1 MSELVLFI
9 LWLFL
14 PFTEQHQF
22 DRTVNNRIM
31 IEMWTMNAGC
41 SSFYNLISLVIRCCL
56 GKSHVSNL
64 IKWKSKEKE
73 TSKRNRWRTTTWN
86 DQVHCRRWRM
96 TNGKAKRSSKKKTDQ
111 ENLFFSLT
119 SFTPFAHPNT
129 HCYCNML
136 IINGQFVNK
145 QQRKK
150 KGKNLNNNNFTLPF
164 AVEAAHS
171 PHWMHVFFTV
181 DCLFDALEITGWIEI
196 LAHSF
201 TCLSSN
207 LHQFVRK
214 GPILWN
220 YWKLLMLHR
229 KRKWSKKKRTRISKA
244 PYPAVEKIAERN
256 FCELR
261 CIAENRDFTQQSM
274 AMAIQW
280 GNLCQAHIS
289 TNPFCFIMKRNWNLT
304 SNMCISYDNGY
315 LACISTNFT
324 GD

>member
-1 MSELVLFI
+1 MSELFLFI

-14 PFTEQHQF
+14 PFIEQHQF

-96 TNGKAKRSSKKKTDQ
+96 TNGKAKRSSIKKTDQ
-111 ENLFFSLT
+111 ENLFYSLT

-129 HCYCNML
+129 HCDCNML

-150 KGKNLNNNNFTLPF
+150 KVKNLNNNNNFTLPF

-181 DCLFDALEITGWIEI
+181 DCLTL
-196 LAHSF
+196 
-201 TCLSSN
+201 
-207 LHQFVRK
+207 
-214 GPILWN
+214 
-220 YWKLLMLHR
+220 WKLQGESRFLRTLSRACLETFISLFM
-229 KRKWSKKKRTRISKA
+229 KVQSYEIIGNCWCFTENGNGAKKK
-244 PYPAVEKIAERN
+244 ER
-256 FCELR
+256 EYRKHLIRPLR
-261 CIAENRDFTQQSM
+261 
-274 AMAIQW
+274 
-280 GNLCQAHIS
+280 
-289 TNPFCFIMKRNWNLT
+289 K
-304 SNMCISYDNGY
+304 
-315 LACISTNFT
+315 
-324 GD
+324 